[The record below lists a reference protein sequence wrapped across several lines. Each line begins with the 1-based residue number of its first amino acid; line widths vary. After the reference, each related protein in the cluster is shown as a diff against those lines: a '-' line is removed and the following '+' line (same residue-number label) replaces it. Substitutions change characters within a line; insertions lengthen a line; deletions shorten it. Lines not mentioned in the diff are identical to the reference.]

1 MPVYSACVNMNLLLV
16 LRFNALYR
24 DPSLVEMA
32 DVLGDVEA
40 LYHAA
45 RGASHGE
52 QALLPLFITERQTQN
67 ARPSGLSDE
76 VLAEIERGTRAIRGL
91 EREGA
96 DEDTINPLRT
106 AISLLAHRQTEAI
119 YRGNAPDLSRPIPTV
134 PLHVRSLSMAS
145 PLQLLTSI
153 PPEYWT
159 GGSVALFLTAIELKF
174 NFVKRIRTERLELDA
189 RQAKARAET
198 SQEEVRDAES
208 QRALQQLRQRDLGA
222 EERQLAGLQDQRTVF
237 QLEDGVISRE
247 DPDRPGHPLVEEV
260 REAR

>member
-1 MPVYSACVNMNLLLV
+1 MNLLLV

-45 RGASHGE
+45 RGASDGE
-52 QALLPLFITERQTQN
+52 QTLLPLFIAERQTQS
-67 ARPSGLSDE
+67 AQPPGLSDE
-76 VLAEIERGTRAIRGL
+76 VLAEIERGTRAIGGL

-96 DEDTINPLRT
+96 DQDTIETLRAAVT
-106 AISLLAHRQTEAI
+106 LLARRQTEAI
-119 YRGNAPDLSRPIPTV
+119 YRGNAPGLPRPVPTV

-145 PLQLLTSI
+145 PLQILTSI

-159 GGSVALFLTAIELKF
+159 GGSVALFLTAIERKF

-198 SQEEVRDAES
+198 SQEEVRDAEA

-222 EERQLAGLQDQRTVF
+222 GERQLAGLQDQRTAF
-237 QLEDGVISRE
+237 QLEGGEISRE
-247 DPDRPGHPLVEEV
+247 DPDRPGHPLVEKVTES
-260 REAR
+260 R